1 MKTKYSRPIIKIDW
15 SGPEGNV
22 YHVMWKA
29 EAMLEYLEEFD
40 KSEELNYRFQHDGL
54 KSYEEVLDLVNEYV
68 TIENMDAYYSLRAQ
82 LDGEENYDE

>member
-1 MKTKYSRPIIKIDW
+1 LKTKYGIPIIRIDW

-29 EAMLEYLEEFD
+29 GAMLEYLEEFD
-40 KSEELNYRFQHDGL
+40 KCEELKYRFRHDDL

-68 TIENMDAYYSLRAQ
+68 RIDNMDANYSLRAQ
-82 LDGEENYDE
+82 LDGEEN

>member
-1 MKTKYSRPIIKIDW
+1 LKTKYGRPIIKIDW

-29 EAMLEYLEEFD
+29 EAMLEYLKEFD
-40 KSEELNYRFQHDGL
+40 KCEELNYRFKHDGL

-82 LDGEENYDE
+82 LDREENYDE

>member
-1 MKTKYSRPIIKIDW
+1 MRTKYSRAVISIDW

-29 EAMLEYLEEFD
+29 RAMLEYLQEFD
-40 KSEELNYRFQHDGL
+40 KCEELKYRFRHDDL

-68 TIENMDAYYSLRAQ
+68 RIYNMDAYYSLRAQ
-82 LDGEENYDE
+82 LDGEDN